1 MSYLGGY
8 IDLIET
14 YSIAPHNLFW
24 VFTQRRTFGTEAIWC
39 RLEPGLSRRLFFPVR
54 LYRQQNIEGFNPTLG
69 AHMATS
75 HASTLSPHPTCSY
88 TAWSSPTV
96 ARGGLFSFR
105 LCTCVQSQQQF
116 RRWFPHVFQ
125 QPIHNDVACESS
137 LPELPCL
144 NSQTLLP
151 TWVEETVVWY
161 CSLNNHHHVENPVFH
176 CWTGSTLVH
185 KIDIW

>member
-1 MSYLGGY
+1 MSYLRGY

-14 YSIAPHNLFW
+14 YSITPHNLSW

-96 ARGGLFSFR
+96 ARDGLFSFR
-105 LCTCVQSQQQF
+105 RLYMC
-116 RRWFPHVFQ
+116 
-125 QPIHNDVACESS
+125 PIATTIQRVVSPCFSTANTQWCCLRAS
-137 LPELPCL
+137 LPCL
-144 NSQTLLP
+144 NFLAWIPKRCFQHGLKKRLYDIAHWIIT
-151 TWVEETVVWY
+151 
-161 CSLNNHHHVENPVFH
+161 SL
-176 CWTGSTLVH
+176 W
-185 KIDIW
+185 